1 MSTVDEFG
9 DAALFDPASPYATVD
24 GKRNLLPVQVELD
37 ALDPERPARPVRRRL
52 TWGRTTTRLRD
63 LP

>member
-1 MSTVDEFG
+1 MRSGLRATCPSVDEFG

-37 ALDPERPARPVRRRL
+37 ALDQNS
-52 TWGRTTTRLRD
+52 LRGLFVD
-63 LP
+63 D